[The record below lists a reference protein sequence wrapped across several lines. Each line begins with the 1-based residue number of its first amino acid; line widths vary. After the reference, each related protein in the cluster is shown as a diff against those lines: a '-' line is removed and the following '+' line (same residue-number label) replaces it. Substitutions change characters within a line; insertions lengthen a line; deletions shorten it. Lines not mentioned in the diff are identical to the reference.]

1 MKQDKP
7 KDAIDVLLKALAIKR
22 TDADTMALLG
32 SAYVKAGTPDKA
44 VEPLRRAIVFVP
56 VGWVEPYQ
64 TLAAA
69 YTASGDPELAEWADA
84 MAAAQ
89 TGDSAGAM
97 TRLQA
102 LTGGEAALDAMIG
115 LGQIAEVGGD
125 PTTAADWYRKA
136 LEVDA
141 ESQAAKLGL
150 GRVSDGT
157 QGHPSIEPSPS
168 AEGSN

>member
-1 MKQDKP
+1 M
-7 KDAIDVLLKALAIKR
+7 
-22 TDADTMALLG
+22 
-32 SAYVKAGTPDKA
+32 
-44 VEPLRRAIVFVP
+44 FVP

-69 YTASGDPELAEWADA
+69 YTASGDTELAEWADA
-84 MAAAQ
+84 MAAGTDRRQRRRDDTSPGVDRTA
-89 TGDSAGAM
+89 
-97 TRLQA
+97 RL
-102 LTGGEAALDAMIG
+102 ALDAMIG

-125 PTTAADWYRKA
+125 PTAAADWYRKA